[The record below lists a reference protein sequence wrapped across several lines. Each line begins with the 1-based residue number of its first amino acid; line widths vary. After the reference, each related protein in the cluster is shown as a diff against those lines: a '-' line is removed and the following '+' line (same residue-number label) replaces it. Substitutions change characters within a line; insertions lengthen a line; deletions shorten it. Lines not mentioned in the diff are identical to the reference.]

1 MELVDI
7 ILQMEVFILEHGK
20 MVYMTDMELRHGLI
34 IVSIRDSLSK
44 EIDIFLA
51 LFSFQMGV
59 CIKEDFIKMKFK
71 AKEYLVKKM
80 EKNILVI
87 G

>member
-1 MELVDI
+1 
-7 ILQMEVFILEHGK
+7 

-34 IVSIRDSLSK
+34 IVSIRDS
-44 EIDIFLA
+44 
-51 LFSFQMGV
+51 FQMGV
-59 CIKEDFIKMKFK
+59 CIKEDFMRMKFK